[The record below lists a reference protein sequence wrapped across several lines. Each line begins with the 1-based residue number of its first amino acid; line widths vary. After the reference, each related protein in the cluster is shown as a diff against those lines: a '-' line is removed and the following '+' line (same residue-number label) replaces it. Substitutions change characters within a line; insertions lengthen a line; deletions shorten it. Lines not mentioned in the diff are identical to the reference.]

1 MLMSLWVLGW
11 TALFLSGLIQYNV
24 WSAPLWGYAVFCL
37 VVSPFTLVFTLP
49 LAFAGYWIGRIP
61 VWKRYRFHSAMA
73 LPVTAAIA
81 IQIPVAA
88 DRLNPER
95 KFNAL
100 MGVGLPPSIHIT
112 RYESRFEGI
121 DNSVH
126 FELSIPASELD
137 SFYAEMAKESPE
149 APAVTPTTDRITHD
163 LQGAMIEVTVDRVAS
178 TMTVSFISY

>member
-24 WSAPLWGYAVFCL
+24 WVAPLWGYAVFCL
-37 VVSPFTLVFTLP
+37 IVSPFTLIWSLP
-49 LAFAGYWIGRIP
+49 LALAGYWIGRIRI
-61 VWKRYRFHSAMA
+61 WENYRFHWAMA
-73 LPVTAAIA
+73 LPVAAAIA
-81 IQIPVAA
+81 IQIPGAM

-95 KFNAL
+95 DFKSL
-100 MGVGLPPSIHIT
+100 MGVDLPSSISIT
-112 RYESRFEGI
+112 NYESCFEGI
-121 DNSVH
+121 DNSIH

-137 SFYAEMAKESPE
+137 SFYAEMAKENPE

-178 TMTVSFISY
+178 TMTVSYLSY